1 MSAMD
6 VDAEA
11 STSAPVETP
20 AAAAPAEGAADE
32 AAAAKKPIK
41 KGPVKKGGKD
51 AKGSGKKFEVKKV
64 GQPSRRGPRWRHRV
78 VAYGR
83 PGEA

>member
-11 STSAPVETP
+11 STAAPVETP
-20 AAAAPAEGAADE
+20 AAAASAEGAADD
-32 AAAAKKPIK
+32 AAAVKKPIK
-41 KGPVKKGGKD
+41 KGLVKKGGKD

-64 GQPSRRGPRWRHRV
+64 SRL
-78 VAYGR
+78 GR
-83 PGEA
+83 LKEGSCGVGCR